1 MASYDKSRTHL
12 PGAAF
17 WFAVENRDFM
27 GYNFFIFDSLF
38 SFVRTP
44 YMICKIF
51 SKAFL

>member
-1 MASYDKSRTHL
+1 MTK
-12 PGAAF
+12 AAPICRVRLF
-17 WFAVENRDFM
+17 GYAVENRDFM
-27 GYNFFIFDSLF
+27 CYHFLIFDSLF